1 MEKIIHNGRKGYF
14 LPEEAKKV
22 LDETIDSF
30 KEYRRDTENLFKEV
44 KV

>member
-14 LPEEAKKV
+14 LSEEAKQL
-22 LDETIDSF
+22 LDETINSF
-30 KEYRRDTENLFKEV
+30 KEYRRDTESLFKEV

>member
-14 LPEEAKKV
+14 LPEEAKQL
-22 LDETIDSF
+22 LDETINSF
-30 KEYRRDTENLFKEV
+30 KEYRQDTENLFKEV